1 MIIIKNAVKNI
12 IFFIIFLFLK
22 QLYKMYYLS
31 YILSFIFNIEEEE
44 KPTMTPHS
52 MSPIPKGRFYNEV
65 IGKHRKNII
74 LYFICKFF

>member
-1 MIIIKNAVKNI
+1 
-12 IFFIIFLFLK
+12 
-22 QLYKMYYLS
+22 MYYLS

-74 LYFICKFF
+74 L

>member
-1 MIIIKNAVKNI
+1 MSY
-12 IFFIIFLFLK
+12 F
-22 QLYKMYYLS
+22 S
-31 YILSFIFNIEEEE
+31 YILSFFIDIDEEE

-74 LYFICKFF
+74 L